1 VSSVVGRVGGVLLL
15 QRLLRG
21 VVTLWLAV
29 TMIFFALRLIPGD
42 AADAAMGQEMSAEGV
57 ALLRHQMGLDR
68 SLPAQYAAFVGRL
81 LHGDFGVS
89 LALGKPVAALMTQVA
104 WYTVT
109 LVVFSLV
116 IGTVI
121 GVPLGIAAAR
131 RRNSWMDGAARLFSL
146 TGLVIPGFVI
156 GILLMLVFSVW
167 LGWFPVVGGGDI
179 RSPGSMI
186 YFAVLPSLAGG
197 LGMVAY
203 LTRLTRS
210 VVLDL
215 IKEDF
220 VRTAR
225 AKGVTETMVFYKH
238 VLRNALVPIVTF
250 LGLYAVIMIGD
261 SIAIE
266 VVFSR
271 PGFGRLIMG
280 GIAQRDYTAL
290 QSILLVYVAVA
301 VVVNLLVDLLYMWI
315 DPRIRLAA

>member
-1 VSSVVGRVGGVLLL
+1 
-15 QRLLRG
+15 
-21 VVTLWLAV
+21 
-29 TMIFFALRLIPGD
+29 
-42 AADAAMGQEMSAEGV
+42 MGQQMSAQGI
-57 ALLRHQMGLDR
+57 ALLRHQMGLDQPLR
-68 SLPAQYAAFVGRL
+68 AQYVEFMFRL
-81 LHGDFGVS
+81 LHGDFGMS

-104 WYTVT
+104 WYTTT
-109 LVVFSLV
+109 LVIFSLI
-116 IGTVI
+116 IGNVI
-121 GVPLGIAAAR
+121 GVPVGIAAAKR
-131 RRNSWMDGAARLFSL
+131 HNSWIDVVARLFSL

-179 RSPGSMI
+179 ARPADLI

-215 IKEDF
+215 LKEDF

-225 AKGVTETMVFYKH
+225 AKGASEATIFYKH
-238 VLRNALVPIVTF
+238 VLRNALVQIVTF

-280 GIAQRDYTAL
+280 GIAQRDYTTQ
-290 QSILLVYVAVA
+290 QSVLLVYVVVA
-301 VVVNLLVDLLYMWI
+301 VLVNLVVDLLYVWI
-315 DPRIRLAA
+315 DPRIRLTA